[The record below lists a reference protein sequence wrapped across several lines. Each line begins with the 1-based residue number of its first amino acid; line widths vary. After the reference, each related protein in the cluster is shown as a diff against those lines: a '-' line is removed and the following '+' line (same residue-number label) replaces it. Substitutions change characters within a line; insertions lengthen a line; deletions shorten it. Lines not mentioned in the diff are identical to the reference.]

1 MKTLLTVSA
10 VYSAVLSPSLMV
22 FVSLP
27 TGMFVTIFALTTHTN
42 VKFSFVWVYSLQLRL
57 QLLIS
62 SLVEVQLLL
71 VAILVG
77 FLSITNLIANKMF
90 NANFQKAIKTGV
102 NSMIYAWMVRI
113 MSHQSFFLSLFHH
126 LNRQLEV
133 RYLMESSGFGC
144 VIVMCT
150 NFHCSFE
157 LFFNVV
163 YTSQQNIPLLFVD
176 ILVSPSSPCP
186 PPAVLHAYDEPGF
199 EDWYSKLCDFMKLMW
214 FEGQPQ
220 FSMSKVRTNLKV
232 NMFPIW
238 YVICTIIVHG

>member
-71 VAILVG
+71 MAILVG

-133 RYLMESSGFGC
+133 RHLMESSGFDR
-144 VIVMCT
+144 VIQMCT
-150 NFHCSFE
+150 NFLCAFE
-157 LFFNVV
+157 LIHNFVI
-163 YTSQQNIPLLFVD
+163 TSQQIVPLSFVD
-176 ILVSPSSPCP
+176 I
-186 PPAVLHAYDEPGF
+186 Y
-199 EDWYSKLCDFMKLMW
+199 
-214 FEGQPQ
+214 
-220 FSMSKVRTNLKV
+220 MSR
-232 NMFPIW
+232 
-238 YVICTIIVHG
+238 H